1 MKLRIF
7 AILAALLAGVTFSR
21 ADITTNTIADDGDG
35 VITCNTYGFQQ
46 VGLHEFSL
54 NIDGQH
60 NIRATGDLLGN
71 IITDSPLDPKLTLL
85 HSIDNDTGFTWTDYH
100 AVVSLDKTFTI
111 DNVTAGGQGDAG
123 GDWTW
128 AVTQPT
134 LVGGLYVGEVDY
146 YAGTA
151 IPSAADP
158 NNPLPGNTLDFGYR
172 ISFTGTVAFCEHLTP
187 SPIPEPGVLALLV
200 CGLGA
205 VAVRR
210 RFTS

>member
-7 AILAALLAGVTFSR
+7 AIIVALLAGVTFSR
-21 ADITTNTIADDGDG
+21 ADIIGNTIADDHDG
-35 VITCNTYGFQQ
+35 VIVCNTYGFQTIAP
-46 VGLHEFSL
+46 HEFSL

-60 NIRATGDLLGN
+60 MIRATGDLLGT
-71 IITDSPLDPKLTLL
+71 IYTDTPQDPKLTLF

-100 AVVSLDKTFTI
+100 AVICLDKTFTI
-111 DNVTAGGQGDAG
+111 DNISAGGLGDAG

-146 YAGTA
+146 FAGTA

-158 NNPLPGNTLDFGYR
+158 DNPLPGNTLDFGYR
-172 ISFTGTVAFCEHLTP
+172 LTFAGTVAFAEHLTP
-187 SPIPEPGVLALLV
+187 SPVPEPGTLALLL

-210 RFTS
+210 RFTF